1 MRSGRRV
8 GPEPTQVEAEPRL
21 QAHVPGRG
29 HGDDPAAVQAAHPA
43 PPDEL
48 GRDRG
53 AEAAGEVMPPLGPVH
68 ARPQQRPGA
77 GRHFADVDAHLA
89 EHPRAR
95 GTEHPGAV
103 PLSDRF
109 PGRERLGDGD
119 AGDPREVVVARPRPA
134 QVAHAGRAV
143 QRPDRRRGREQLQGL
158 QRLGHLLGGD
168 RVQLL
173 AAVVLG
179 AHQAARG
186 GLLQVSAGQRPG
198 DARRLRERGTGLW
211 HAAHQDL
218 QYARAVRVADQAA
231 DRGEVSIWF
240 HNSQPKPWIVK
251 PSFDSSSV
259 TVEPMTRRTP
269 AAWARVAFV
278 MFAVGWGA
286 NQFSPMLIV
295 YRHSLDLSADEIA
308 GLFAIYAATLIPG
321 LLVGGPLSDRFG
333 RRACVLPFAALSP
346 VATLL
351 FVLGPNRLPLIAA
364 GRALA
369 GLCSGMVF
377 GPATAWVQ
385 DLSGGDSRSARRA
398 ALALSAGFGLGPVV
412 AAFLAQWAGD
422 PLVVPYLPHLA
433 LGTAALVIGL
443 TAPGRRTAPGPATA
457 NAASEPPGRRGLP
470 PALRTREFWLG
481 VALPAPFVFGTVSLA
496 IVVLPEE
503 VTSART
509 LSAGYAGLMTIL
521 AFAAGIGV
529 QPAARRLAARRP
541 HAGIVAG

>member
-1 MRSGRRV
+1 
-8 GPEPTQVEAEPRL
+8 
-21 QAHVPGRG
+21 
-29 HGDDPAAVQAAHPA
+29 
-43 PPDEL
+43 
-48 GRDRG
+48 
-53 AEAAGEVMPPLGPVH
+53 
-68 ARPQQRPGA
+68 
-77 GRHFADVDAHLA
+77 
-89 EHPRAR
+89 
-95 GTEHPGAV
+95 
-103 PLSDRF
+103 
-109 PGRERLGDGD
+109 
-119 AGDPREVVVARPRPA
+119 
-134 QVAHAGRAV
+134 
-143 QRPDRRRGREQLQGL
+143 
-158 QRLGHLLGGD
+158 
-168 RVQLL
+168 
-173 AAVVLG
+173 
-179 AHQAARG
+179 
-186 GLLQVSAGQRPG
+186 
-198 DARRLRERGTGLW
+198 
-211 HAAHQDL
+211 
-218 QYARAVRVADQAA
+218 
-231 DRGEVSIWF
+231 
-240 HNSQPKPWIVK
+240 
-251 PSFDSSSV
+251 
-259 TVEPMTRRTP
+259 MTRRTP

-295 YRHSLDLSADEIA
+295 YRRSLDLSASEIA

-321 LLVGGPLSDRFG
+321 LLAGGPLSDRFG
-333 RRACVLPFAALSP
+333 RRAIVLPFAALSP
-346 VATLL
+346 AATLL
-351 FVLGPNRLPLIAA
+351 FVLGPRSLPLIAA

-433 LGTAALVIGL
+433 LGTAALAIGL
-443 TAPGRRTAPGPATA
+443 TAPGRPNRVSGAATA
-457 NAASEPPGRRGLP
+457 DAASGPPPVRRGLP

-503 VTSART
+503 VTSAHA

-541 HAGIVAG
+541 HAGVIAGLGAAAAGAAVSVAAVAGPSQVLAGVGAVLLGLSYGLCLVCGLHDAEQLAGPGDRGTVLAAYYVLAYLGFAAPYGVDGLNAGLGKPGTFAALAGIAALVAGLTWLRAVRVRPGASARGYRTEAASSPAARLTSGPGEAAGAIPPDRERPQARSPPGRPANCPAEAARVRAPPVS